1 MLSLHDSDNDDQA
14 FAEHLEFII
23 AHFKPPA
30 WPRTISTKTIQGRQI
45 LVYTKE
51 EALARFKQSNY
62 LDCRINAYS
71 HYTEYKGINRQ
82 APDFIF
88 IDIDRSNFK
97 TERALN
103 LALNKTLKNIREIF
117 NGDPTVLWSGNGYHI
132 YQPIES
138 FVLEQEETFA
148 TFDQPSKKFLKFA
161 AQYLSNYKSD
171 AKNNPSFKSCMIRIP
186 GSYNSKCIEENR
198 GSEVKIIQ
206 KWNGFKPKINL
217 FLVRFYTYLIDQRI
231 KELKK
236 KKKKKNYKNNYY
248 SQNTSNTIPWIEKLL
263 ETPLADH
270 RKYVV
275 WRILSPYLINV
286 KQLSCEEC
294 FNIIKEWLIKCDQ
307 LERLN
312 FNSSQKIREGINA
325 ATKKGYYPISLEKLK
340 SENKELFDM
349 LSF

>member
-1 MLSLHDSDNDDQA
+1 
-14 FAEHLEFII
+14 
-23 AHFKPPA
+23 
-30 WPRTISTKTIQGRQI
+30 
-45 LVYTKE
+45 
-51 EALARFKQSNY
+51 
-62 LDCRINAYS
+62 
-71 HYTEYKGINRQ
+71 
-82 APDFIF
+82 
-88 IDIDRSNFK
+88 
-97 TERALN
+97 
-103 LALNKTLKNIREIF
+103 
-117 NGDPTVLWSGNGYHI
+117 
-132 YQPIES
+132 
-138 FVLEQEETFA
+138 
-148 TFDQPSKKFLKFA
+148 
-161 AQYLSNYKSD
+161 
-171 AKNNPSFKSCMIRIP
+171 MIRIP

-198 GSEVKIIQ
+198 ESEVKIIQ

-217 FLVRFYTYLIDQRI
+217 FLARFYTYLIDQRI

-340 SENKELFDM
+340 SESKELFYM
-349 LSF
+349 LSLEGRLGQI